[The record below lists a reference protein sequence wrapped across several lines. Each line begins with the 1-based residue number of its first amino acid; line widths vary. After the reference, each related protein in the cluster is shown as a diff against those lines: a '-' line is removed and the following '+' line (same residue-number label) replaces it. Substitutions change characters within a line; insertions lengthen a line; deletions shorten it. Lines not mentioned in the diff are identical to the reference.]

1 MKGYFVLYK
10 QQDHNG
16 SVEILGVYEN
26 REEAVAAEEMAIS
39 NSGFFETVRLEEVYM

>member
-10 QQDHNG
+10 QHDHDG

-26 REEAVAAEEMAIS
+26 DKEAAEAEEKAIS
-39 NSGFFETVRLEEVYM
+39 NSGFFETVHLEEVYM